1 MQRAWSLALV
11 VALGLALTGCRSQ
24 PQVAAYVGDKQYTN
38 DDVDR
43 YGVKTG
49 ELRQLV
55 LSSLVVRD
63 VGTPLVKE
71 MKAKTPNPDVE
82 GAAKAFN
89 LPSDSPAAKLIADA
103 SAVVQALSATVPP
116 VPPTEEFQRE
126 VFAGLTFQG
135 QLVSKYTKFEQI
147 RQLLSQEQIGSG
159 FAVRS
164 VLDQAVTKAHVTVN
178 PRYVP
183 LRYPMVVTVADP
195 QGNEATSLVFIP
207 LGAGSVAS
215 TRA

>member
-11 VALGLALTGCRSQ
+11 VALGLALPGCRSQ
-24 PQVAAYVGDKQYTN
+24 PQVAAYVGDKRYTN

-43 YGVKTG
+43 YAAKTG

-63 VGTPLVKE
+63 VGAPLVTQL
-71 MKAKTPNPDVE
+71 KAKKPEPDVA

-89 LPSDSPAAKLIADA
+89 LPSDSATAKLVAEA
-103 SAVVQALSATVPP
+103 SAIVQALSATVAPLPP
-116 VPPTEEFQRE
+116 SEEFQRE
-126 VFAGLTFQG
+126 VFDGLTFQG

-147 RQLLSQEQIGSG
+147 RELLSQEQIGSG
-159 FAVRS
+159 FAVRAL
-164 VLDQAVTKAHVTVN
+164 LDQAVAKAHVTVN

-183 LRYPMVVTVADP
+183 LRYPLVVTVADP
-195 QGNEATSLVFIP
+195 QGNEATSLVFVP

-215 TRA
+215 RA